1 VTPAN
6 QSLVFVGLGNP
17 GPQYAL
23 TRHNM
28 GYLVAQ
34 KFADDQG
41 WHLKDD
47 RRFNALVAKGVIG
60 EVTVHLILPLTY
72 MNLSGTSV
80 RQYLDYFKLPV
91 SSIVVVTDDIA
102 LDYGELRLRAM
113 GSAGGH
119 NGLKSI
125 QSHLG
130 TLDYVRLRMG
140 VGHPGGQVLADYVLD
155 PFTHDELKRLV
166 NFIDRGVE
174 VLQRLTRQDVAQVM
188 NAVNTVPISL
198 EGKEPKEITKPQNG
212 LGEQA

>member
-1 VTPAN
+1 MASTH
-6 QSLVFVGLGNP
+6 QVFVGLGNP

-28 GYLVAQ
+28 GYLVVQ
-34 KFADDQG
+34 KLADRWG

-47 RRFNALVAKGVIG
+47 KRFNALVAKGVIG
-60 EVTVHLILPLTY
+60 ETTIHLILPLTY
-72 MNLSGTSV
+72 MNLSGSSV

-91 SSIVVVTDDIA
+91 SSVVIVTDDIA
-102 LDYGELRLRAM
+102 LDYGELRLRSM

-130 TLDYVRLRMG
+130 TTEYVRLRMG
-140 VGHPGGQVLADYVLD
+140 VGHHGSQELAEYVLD
-155 PFTHDELKRLV
+155 PFTPDELKKLV

-174 VLQRLTRQDVAQVM
+174 VLQRLLNESVSQVM
-188 NAVNTVPISL
+188 NAVNTVPTKS
-198 EGKEPKEITKPQNG
+198 KEPIDLTKPQ
-212 LGEQA
+212 LG